1 MEEVFLK
8 LVNMSIAASWLIIA
22 VIVLRL
28 LLKKAPKSITLAL
41 WAIVAVRLVCPISFE
56 SVLSLIPSAQTIPP
70 EFVYSPSPTIHS
82 GIPALNSAVNPII
95 SESLAPSELASAN
108 PAQILSFFAAIVWL
122 VGIAA
127 MLIYA
132 AISYI
137 RLHRKVRE
145 SIPDGDG
152 IWICDR
158 ISAPFILGIFCPRIY
173 LPSSLNEQ
181 DKTYVLAH
189 EQAHIRRRDYIS
201 KPLGFLLLSVYW
213 FNPTIWIAYILFCK
227 DIELCCD
234 ERVIKMLGSDS
245 KKPYANA
252 LINCSTKRH
261 FVSACPLAF
270 GEVSVKSRI
279 KSVLNYK
286 KPAFWLIIAAI
297 VVCAVTAVCFLTNP
311 PEAKVATTGKAVA
324 NTYGYKTASGEY
336 SPIFTLNPEDN
347 TFKISSS
354 WSTTLIESGTY
365 EQNGNTLTL
374 IINDLDG
381 MDCKVV
387 FKVKRSLFGV
397 KEDKYIYNAKE
408 SDKVSFFSYDNDTD
422 EAIPDGAIFEPFVLE
437 DENNAA
443 QGSTV
448 YEYKSS
454 ADPTAPS
461 ITLKDDG
468 TFTFIY
474 SSLSS
479 YFATGKY
486 ELSSDTLTLKADDGK
501 SVYIFNKKD
510 DKYIF
515 DATKSSKIP
524 ELKYSDDSTPESPV
538 PDGAVFEPKATNEN
552 IYAKVYSDKA
562 FAFGMK
568 YYSIPITDTTLRE
581 INLHDQDPNIYGENG
596 GINKDSE
603 TYIAYYRQY
612 SRKYKLYSEGKYLG
626 EFDGKLGVGNL
637 EGSIIDVNFSNSDKI
652 NANHFIAV
660 ADDTNIYPHPVSMSN
675 TYSNS
680 ALISQMSKELKRTVK
695 PIKNVACD
703 IDNDGKDENI
713 VTVTDG
719 KDITAATLIDNDRI
733 VSYISIYSLIG
744 IYEKEYENVELDTE
758 LPIELADTNGDGI
771 TEIYCFLQGYEW
783 VDGMVYTYENG
794 KLHSNSTGYDQETKY
809 KNYCCIAPPGF
820 EYDK

>member
-8 LVNMSIAASWLIIA
+8 LVNMSIAASWLILA

-41 WAIVAVRLVCPISFE
+41 WAIVALRLICPFSFE
-56 SVLSLIPSAQTIPP
+56 SILSLIPSAQTIPP

-82 GIPALNSAVNPII
+82 GIPTLNSAVNPII

-108 PAQILSFFAAIVWL
+108 PAQILSFFAAIIWL

-145 SIPDGDG
+145 SIPDGNRLF
-152 IWICDR
+152 ICDR
-158 ISAPFILGIFCPRIY
+158 ISTPFILGIFRPRIY
-173 LPSSLNEQ
+173 LPSCLNEQ

-213 FNPTIWIAYILFCK
+213 FNPIIWIAYILFCK

-234 ERVIKMLGSDS
+234 ERVIKMLGNDS

-297 VVCAVTAVCFLTNP
+297 AVCAVTAVCFLTNP
-311 PEAKVATTGKAVA
+311 PEA
-324 NTYGYKTASGEY
+324 
-336 SPIFTLNPEDN
+336 
-347 TFKISSS
+347 
-354 WSTTLIESGTY
+354 
-365 EQNGNTLTL
+365 
-374 IINDLDG
+374 
-381 MDCKVV
+381 
-387 FKVKRSLFGV
+387 VKH
-397 KEDKYIYNAKE
+397 A
-408 SDKVSFFSYDNDTD
+408 
-422 EAIPDGAIFEPFVLE
+422 
-437 DENNAA
+437 
-443 QGSTV
+443 TV

-474 SSLSS
+474 SALSS
-479 YFATGKY
+479 YFTTGKY
-486 ELSSDTLTLKADDGK
+486 EMSSDTLTLKADDGK
-501 SVYIFNKKD
+501 GIYIFSKKD

-515 DATKSSKIP
+515 NAAKSSKIP
-524 ELKYSDDSTPESPV
+524 EFKYSDDSEPESPV
-538 PDGAVFEPKATNEN
+538 PDGAVFEPKANNGNLST
-552 IYAKVYSDKA
+552 KDYSNKA
-562 FAFGMK
+562 FAFGTDT
-568 YYSIPITDTTLRE
+568 YAFPITDTTLRE
-581 INLHDQDPNIYGENG
+581 IILSDQDPNASGKNG
-596 GINKDSE
+596 GFNKDNE
-603 TYIAYYRQY
+603 VYIKYNTLY
-612 SRKYKLYSEGKYLG
+612 SRKYKLYSEGKYIGEKSGTLDSWLG
-626 EFDGKLGVGNL
+626 TMISVSFAEP
-637 EGSIIDVNFSNSDKI
+637 I
-652 NANHFIAV
+652 NANTFIAV
-660 ADDTNIYPHPVSMSN
+660 ADDYNIYPHPVSVSN

-719 KDITAATLIDNDRI
+719 KDITAAALIDNDRI

-744 IYEKEYENVELDTE
+744 IYEKEYENVELVTE
-758 LPIELADTNGDGI
+758 LPIELADTNGDSI

-794 KLHSNSTGYDQETKY
+794 KLHSNSTGYDTETSY
-809 KNYCCIAPPGF
+809 KNYCQIAPPGF

>member
-8 LVNMSIAASWLIIA
+8 LVNMSIAASWLILA

-41 WAIVAVRLVCPISFE
+41 WAIVAVRLVCPFSFE

-108 PAQILSFFAAIVWL
+108 PAQILSFFAAIIWL

-145 SIPDGDG
+145 SIPDGNG
-152 IWICDR
+152 LFICDR
-158 ISAPFILGIFCPRIY
+158 ISTPFILGIFRQRIY

-213 FNPTIWIAYILFCK
+213 FNPIIWIAYVLFCK

-252 LINCSTKRH
+252 MINCSTKRH

-297 VVCAVTAVCFLTNP
+297 AVCAITAVCFLTNP
-311 PEAKVATTGKAVA
+311 PEA
-324 NTYGYKTASGEY
+324 
-336 SPIFTLNPEDN
+336 
-347 TFKISSS
+347 
-354 WSTTLIESGTY
+354 
-365 EQNGNTLTL
+365 
-374 IINDLDG
+374 
-381 MDCKVV
+381 
-387 FKVKRSLFGV
+387 VKH
-397 KEDKYIYNAKE
+397 A
-408 SDKVSFFSYDNDTD
+408 
-422 EAIPDGAIFEPFVLE
+422 
-437 DENNAA
+437 
-443 QGSTV
+443 TV

-474 SSLSS
+474 SALSS

-486 ELSSDTLTLKADDGK
+486 EKSSDTLTLKADDGK
-501 SVYIFNKKD
+501 SVYIFSQKD

-515 DATKSSKIP
+515 NAAKSSKIP
-524 ELKYSDDSTPESPV
+524 ELKYSEDSEPESPV
-538 PDGAVFEPKATNEN
+538 PDGAVFEPKANNGNLST
-552 IYAKVYSDKA
+552 KVYSNKA
-562 FAFGMK
+562 FAFGTDT
-568 YYSIPITDTTLRE
+568 YAFPITDTTLRE
-581 INLHDQDPNIYGENG
+581 IILSDQDPNASGKNG
-596 GINKDSE
+596 GFNKDNE
-603 TYIAYYRQY
+603 VYIKYNTLY
-612 SRKYKLYSEGKYLG
+612 SRKYKLYSEGKYIG
-626 EFDGKLGVGNL
+626 EKS
-637 EGSIIDVNFSNSDKI
+637 GSLDSWIGTMISVNFADPI
-652 NANHFIAV
+652 NANTFIAV
-660 ADDTNIYPHPVSMSN
+660 ADDYNIYPHPIIVSN

-680 ALISQMSKELKRTVK
+680 TLISQMCNELKRTVK

-719 KDITAATLIDNDRI
+719 KDITAAALIDNDRI

-744 IYEKEYENVELDTE
+744 IYEKEYENVELVTE

-794 KLHSNSTGYDQETKY
+794 ALHSNLTGYDTETSY
-809 KNYCCIAPPGF
+809 KNYCQIAPPGF

>member
-8 LVNMSIAASWLIIA
+8 LVNMSIAASWLILA

-41 WAIVAVRLVCPISFE
+41 WAIVAVRLICPFSFE
-56 SVLSLIPSAQTIPP
+56 SILSLIPSAQTIPP

-108 PAQILSFFAAIVWL
+108 PAQILSFFAAIIWL

-145 SIPDGDG
+145 SIPDGNG
-152 IWICDR
+152 LFICDR
-158 ISAPFILGIFCPRIY
+158 ISTPFILGIFRPRIY
-173 LPSSLNEQ
+173 LPSCLNEQ

-213 FNPTIWIAYILFCK
+213 FNPIIWIAYVLFCK

-234 ERVIKMLGSDS
+234 ERVIKMLGNDS

-252 LINCSTKRH
+252 MINCSTKRH

-297 VVCAVTAVCFLTNP
+297 AVCAVTAVCFLTNP
-311 PEAKVATTGKAVA
+311 PEA
-324 NTYGYKTASGEY
+324 
-336 SPIFTLNPEDN
+336 
-347 TFKISSS
+347 
-354 WSTTLIESGTY
+354 
-365 EQNGNTLTL
+365 
-374 IINDLDG
+374 
-381 MDCKVV
+381 
-387 FKVKRSLFGV
+387 VKH
-397 KEDKYIYNAKE
+397 A
-408 SDKVSFFSYDNDTD
+408 
-422 EAIPDGAIFEPFVLE
+422 
-437 DENNAA
+437 
-443 QGSTV
+443 TV

-474 SSLSS
+474 SALSS
-479 YFATGKY
+479 YFTTGKY
-486 ELSSDTLTLKADDGK
+486 EMSSDTLTLKADDGK
-501 SVYIFNKKD
+501 SVYIFSQKD

-515 DATKSSKIP
+515 NAAKSSKIS
-524 ELKYSDDSTPESPV
+524 EFKYSDDSTPESPV

-660 ADDTNIYPHPVSMSN
+660 AGDTNIYPHPVSVSG

-680 ALISQMSKELKRTVK
+680 ALISQMCKELKRTVK

-719 KDITAATLIDNDRI
+719 KDITAAALIDNDRI
-733 VSYISIYSLIG
+733 VSYISILSLIG
-744 IYEKEYENVELDTE
+744 LDDKGYGMALLETE
-758 LPIELADTNGDGI
+758 LPIELADINGDGI
-771 TEIYCFLQGYEW
+771 TEIYCFLPGYEW
-783 VDGMVYTYENG
+783 INGMVYTYENG
-794 KLHSNSTGYDQETKY
+794 ALHSNLTGYDTETSY
-809 KNYCCIAPPGF
+809 KNYCQIAPPGF

>member
-8 LVNMSIAASWLIIA
+8 LVNMSIAASWLILA

-108 PAQILSFFAAIVWL
+108 PAQILSFFAAIIWL

-158 ISAPFILGIFCPRIY
+158 ISAPFILGIFRPKIY

-201 KPLGFLLLSVYW
+201 KPLGFSLLSVYW
-213 FNPTIWIAYILFCK
+213 FNPIIWIAYVLFCK

-234 ERVIKMLGSDS
+234 ERVIKMLGNDS

-297 VVCAVTAVCFLTNP
+297 AVCAVTAVCFLTNP
-311 PEAKVATTGKAVA
+311 PEA
-324 NTYGYKTASGEY
+324 
-336 SPIFTLNPEDN
+336 
-347 TFKISSS
+347 
-354 WSTTLIESGTY
+354 
-365 EQNGNTLTL
+365 
-374 IINDLDG
+374 
-381 MDCKVV
+381 
-387 FKVKRSLFGV
+387 VKH
-397 KEDKYIYNAKE
+397 A
-408 SDKVSFFSYDNDTD
+408 
-422 EAIPDGAIFEPFVLE
+422 
-437 DENNAA
+437 
-443 QGSTV
+443 TV

-474 SSLSS
+474 SALSS
-479 YFATGKY
+479 YFTTGKY
-486 ELSSDTLTLKADDGK
+486 EMSSDTLTLKADDGK
-501 SVYIFNKKD
+501 SVYIFSQKD

-515 DATKSSKIP
+515 NAAKSSKIS
-524 ELKYSDDSTPESPV
+524 EFKYSDDSEPESPV
-538 PDGAVFEPKATNEN
+538 PDGAVFEPKANNGNLST
-552 IYAKVYSDKA
+552 KDYSNKA
-562 FAFGMK
+562 FAFGTDT
-568 YYSIPITDTTLRE
+568 YAFPITDTTLRE
-581 INLHDQDPNIYGENG
+581 IILSDQDPNASGKNG
-596 GINKDSE
+596 GFNKDSE

-660 ADDTNIYPHPVSMSN
+660 AGDTNIYPHPVSVSG

-680 ALISQMSKELKRTVK
+680 ALISQMCKELKRTVK

-719 KDITAATLIDNDRI
+719 KDITAAALIDNDKI
-733 VSYISIYSLIG
+733 VSYISIFSLIG
-744 IYEKEYENVELDTE
+744 LDDSGNPQLETD
-758 LPIELADTNGDGI
+758 LLIEPADTNGDGI
-771 TEIYCFLQGYEW
+771 TEIYCFLRGYEW

-794 KLHSNSTGYDQETKY
+794 ALHSNLTGYDTETSY
-809 KNYCCIAPPGF
+809 KNYCQIAPPGF

>member
-8 LVNMSIAASWLIIA
+8 LVNMSIAASWLILA

-28 LLKKAPKSITLAL
+28 LLKKAPKAITLAL
-41 WAIVAVRLVCPISFE
+41 WAIVAVRLICPFSFE
-56 SVLSLIPSAQTIPP
+56 SILSLIPSAQTIPP

-82 GIPALNSAVNPII
+82 GIPAVNKVVNPII
-95 SESLAPSELASAN
+95 SESLAPIEPASVN
-108 PAQILSFFAAIVWL
+108 PAQIISYIAAIVWL

-132 AISYI
+132 AVSYV

-145 SIPDGDG
+145 SIPDSDG
-152 IWICDR
+152 IFICDR
-158 ISAPFILGIFCPRIY
+158 ISAPFILGIFRPKIY

-213 FNPTIWIAYILFCK
+213 FNPIIWIAYLLFCK

-234 ERVIKMLGSDS
+234 ERVIKQLGSDS

-286 KPAFWLIIAAI
+286 KPAFWLIIAAV

-311 PEAKVATTGKAVA
+311 PAAVKH
-324 NTYGYKTASGEY
+324 TYGFKQANGEY

-347 TFKISSS
+347 TVIMRYS
-354 WSTTLIESGTY
+354 WDASYYLNGKY
-365 EQNGNTLTL
+365 ELTDDTLT
-374 IINDLDG
+374 ITVDDPYSDN
-381 MDCKVV
+381 KTVV
-387 FKVKRSLFGV
+387 FSVKRNALGI
-397 KEDKYIYNAKE
+397 KEDKYIYNSEKSQAL
-408 SDKVSFFSYDNDTD
+408 SFFNAGSV
-422 EAIPDGAIFEPFVLE
+422 PKGAVFEPFVLE

-486 ELSSDTLTLKADDGK
+486 EMSSYTLTLKADDGK

-515 DATKSSKIP
+515 NASKSSKIP
-524 ELKYSDDSTPESPV
+524 EFKYSDDSEPESPV
-538 PDGAVFEPKATNEN
+538 PDGAVFEPKANNGNLST
-552 IYAKVYSDKA
+552 KVYSNKA
-562 FAFGMK
+562 FAFGK
-568 YYSIPITDTTLRE
+568 STYSFPITDTTLRE
-581 INLHDQDPNIYGENG
+581 IFLSDQDPNALSKNGEFD
-596 GINKDSE
+596 KDNE
-603 TYIAYYRQY
+603 VYIKYDALYN
-612 SRKYKLYSEGKYLG
+612 RKYKLYSEGKYIG
-626 EFDGKLGVGNL
+626 EKSGTLDNWVG
-637 EGSIIDVNFSNSDKI
+637 SMISVNFAEPI

-660 ADDTNIYPHPVSMSN
+660 AGDTDIYPHPVSVSG

-680 ALISQMSKELKRTVK
+680 ELISQMSKELKRTVK

-713 VTVTDG
+713 VTMTDG
-719 KDITAATLIDNDRI
+719 KDITAAALIDNDKI
-733 VSYISIYSLIG
+733 VSYISIFSLIG
-744 IYEKEYENVELDTE
+744 LDDSGNPQLETE

-771 TEIYCFLQGYEW
+771 TEIYCFLRGYEW

-794 KLHSNSTGYDQETKY
+794 KLRSNITGYDRETEY
-809 KNYCCIAPPGF
+809 KNYQRIAPPGF
-820 EYDK
+820 KYDE